1 MRLAAFVILG
11 ATAIG
16 GPAAA
21 QSWTG
26 INAESHAAAAP
37 RGTDVYRQTDRIDRS
52 IRAGRKSGQLT
63 RAEAHRLR
71 RQAALIDA
79 MADRYT
85 ADGIS
90 AGEAGELDMRA
101 DVLSHQVFYDR
112 LTTSAAATHR

>member
-1 MRLAAFVILG
+1 MRIVAFAILG
-11 ATAIG
+11 AAVIG
-16 GPAAA
+16 SPAAA

-26 INAESHAAAAP
+26 ITTESPATAPP

-79 MADRYT
+79 MADRYA

-90 AGEAGELDMRA
+90 AGEAGELDTRA

-112 LTTSAAATHR
+112 LTTSAAASHD

>member
-1 MRLAAFVILG
+1 MRIAAFVILG
-11 ATAIG
+11 AAAIG
-16 GPAAA
+16 SPAAA

-26 INAESHAAAAP
+26 INTESHAAAP
-37 RGTDVYRQTDRIDRS
+37 HGTDVYRQTDRIDRS

-79 MADRYT
+79 MADRYA

-90 AGEAGELDMRA
+90 VGEAGELDTRA
-101 DVLSHQVFYDR
+101 NVLSQQVFYDR
-112 LTTSAAATHR
+112 LTTSAAVSHN

>member
-1 MRLAAFVILG
+1 MRIAAFVILG
-11 ATAIG
+11 AAALG
-16 GPAAA
+16 SAAAA

-26 INAESHAAAAP
+26 INTESHAAAP
-37 RGTDVYRQTDRIDRS
+37 SHGTDVYRQADRIDRS

-79 MADRYT
+79 MADRYA

-90 AGEAGELDMRA
+90 AGEAGELDTRA
-101 DVLSHQVFYDR
+101 NVLSQQVFYDR
-112 LTTSAAATHR
+112 LTTSAAASHD